1 MANFVFNKFKE
12 YACDGT
18 IDMDR
23 TTADSFKVALYT
35 DATLPAATVTCKA
48 DLDGAKTEVANG
60 NGYTTGGITL
70 TGISCT
76 VDNVADQAVVT
87 WNNVQWTAS
96 GGAISASGAII
107 FDDSTDV
114 ATDDE
119 TDAIISYKDAGGT
132 ITATDGTPIIISSI
146 KETLS

>member
-60 NGYTTGGITL
+60 NGYTTGGASLSSITW
-70 TGISCT
+70 TESSGTI
-76 VDNVADQAVVT
+76 T
-87 WNNVQWTAS
+87 WDAANVQWTSATFTARYAVIYADYVTTPEADPLMVLIDFGSNQTVSSGTFTIQWNAS
-96 GGAISASGAII
+96 GIC
-107 FDDSTDV
+107 
-114 ATDDE
+114 
-119 TDAIISYKDAGGT
+119 
-132 ITATDGTPIIISSI
+132 
-146 KETLS
+146 TLT